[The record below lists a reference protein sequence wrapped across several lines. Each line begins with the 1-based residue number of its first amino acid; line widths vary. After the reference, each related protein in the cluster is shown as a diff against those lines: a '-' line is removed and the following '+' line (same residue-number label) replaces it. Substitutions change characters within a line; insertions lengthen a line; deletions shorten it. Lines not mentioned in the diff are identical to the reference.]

1 MINNNIDKSMINS
14 ASAFARI
21 DDENKKLAKR
31 IADEEERKY
40 KNITDG
46 VQKQISLLEDN
57 LRQSKDSYNK
67 LNELFEL
74 KNQELEENKKELE
87 SSKKYNKKMF
97 FCKVFFVFFT
107 EESGLSLTSVALIL
121 ERRALGHF
129 VIRELFRNE
138 ESR

>member
-1 MINNNIDKSMINS
+1 MDFQSLQEILNNNIDKSMINS

-57 LRQSKDSYNK
+57 LRQSKDGYNK

-97 FCKVFFVFFT
+97 W
-107 EESGLSLTSVALIL
+107 I
-121 ERRALGHF
+121 ALGSGMVAVLSF
-129 VIRELFRNE
+129 IAMIIIELI
-138 ESR
+138 

>member
-1 MINNNIDKSMINS
+1 MDFQSLHEILNNNIDKSMINS
-14 ASAFARI
+14 ASSFARI

-40 KNITDG
+40 KKITDG

-67 LNELFEL
+67 LNELFQL

-97 FCKVFFVFFT
+97 W
-107 EESGLSLTSVALIL
+107 I
-121 ERRALGHF
+121 ALGSGIF
-129 VIRELFRNE
+129 AVLSFIAMIIIEFI
-138 ESR
+138 

>member
-1 MINNNIDKSMINS
+1 MDFQSLHEILNNNIDKSMINS

-21 DDENKKLAKR
+21 DDENKKLAKQ

-67 LNELFEL
+67 LNELFQL

-97 FCKVFFVFFT
+97 WIALG
-107 EESGLSLTSVALIL
+107 SGILAFLSLIAMIIIELI
-121 ERRALGHF
+121 
-129 VIRELFRNE
+129 
-138 ESR
+138 